1 MTQVFFILNELMDS
15 YKVSVITYNFLLI
28 IETLQILFFAYQNN
42 LPYMWDNQ
50 VVRYSLEVLN
60 YIQVAGPHP
69 VRKDPRFNRQF
80 DQDGDLLHH
89 AR

>member
-1 MTQVFFILNELMDS
+1 MFFILNELMDS

-60 YIQVAGPHP
+60 YIQVRQAYP
-69 VRKDPRFNRQF
+69 VRADPCLN
-80 DQDGDLLHH
+80 G
-89 AR
+89 